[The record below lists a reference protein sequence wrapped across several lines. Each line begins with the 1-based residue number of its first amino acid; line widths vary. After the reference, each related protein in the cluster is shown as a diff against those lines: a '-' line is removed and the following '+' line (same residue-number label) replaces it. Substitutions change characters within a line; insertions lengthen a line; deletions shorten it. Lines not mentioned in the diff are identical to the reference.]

1 MTKPGFEEKR
11 IKQFKDIV
19 SKDKVSGF
27 EKTAKRDKAI
37 EEIENAM
44 ERWHLGRDEDEET
57 LQNINDILVG
67 IGLLGW
73 HNKSK
78 GVTEGVNEGVSEGV
92 KLSQK
97 DTKFVTK

>member
-11 IKQFKDIV
+11 M
-19 SKDKVSGF
+19 SL
-27 EKTAKRDKAI
+27 AI
-37 EEIENAM
+37 REIENAM

-57 LQNINDILVG
+57 LRKINDILVG